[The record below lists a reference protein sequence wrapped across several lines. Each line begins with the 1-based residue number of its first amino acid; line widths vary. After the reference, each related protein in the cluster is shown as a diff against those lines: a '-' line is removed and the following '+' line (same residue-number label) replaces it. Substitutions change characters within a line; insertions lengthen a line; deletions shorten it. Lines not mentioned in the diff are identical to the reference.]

1 MSVEFTKKELASIAG
16 YTYRRLHDIDTVLP
30 ANGKLFVK
38 GEGGKYDLAIFVQ
51 RWVKYNIDVETAD
64 DATLDEVKAIHE
76 RVKTR
81 KTELEVAHLEGKLV
95 DVQEVCKL
103 WTTVASTVTQNLL
116 RLPSKI
122 APQVTMMDN
131 VEVISSIIDAEVRDI
146 LTNIADTPLPQEA
159 MKESAEE
166 TSPDGEVCRR
176 ATVFD
181 KSCGFGKNT
190 EETEDEQE
198 G

>member
-16 YTYRRLHDIDTVLP
+16 YTYRRLHDIDTGLP

-81 KTELEVAHLEGKLV
+81 KTGLEVAQLEGKLG
-95 DVQEVCKL
+95 DAKS
-103 WTTVASTVTQNLL
+103 VALALQDRAAGN
-116 RLPSKI
+116 
-122 APQVTMMDN
+122 D
-131 VEVISSIIDAEVRDI
+131 
-146 LTNIADTPLPQEA
+146 
-159 MKESAEE
+159 
-166 TSPDGEVCRR
+166 DG
-176 ATVFD
+176 
-181 KSCGFGKNT
+181 
-190 EETEDEQE
+190 
-198 G
+198 